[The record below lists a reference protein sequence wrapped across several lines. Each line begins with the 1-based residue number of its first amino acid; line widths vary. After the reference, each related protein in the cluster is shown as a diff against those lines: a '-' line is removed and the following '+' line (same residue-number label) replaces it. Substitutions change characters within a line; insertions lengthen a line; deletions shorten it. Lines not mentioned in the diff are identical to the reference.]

1 MRADISSA
9 HLTDATSPW
18 PLLTTPDT
26 MQVPLE
32 WVAGVGVQ
40 SSCYYLSTRERERE
54 IRTVGVDPPPAQPP
68 GHPAPGG
75 CGSARRTVVPA
86 CRAAMSVELEGLA
99 HKQRESLLTPDKRER
114 ERHTTRRTVGTLRK
128 QSTCER
134 EKQDRGSSV
143 GPSETTKQRSS
154 SVHVRAMIPSSF
166 RKKKEKKS
174 QNTIGEWS
182 EARRPGHSIK
192 RTSSRNRS
200 RCPMPGGLGIAADCG
215 SSGTQDT
222 PGRAVSR
229 RARAAQ
235 TGGDRVHPPPLLPP
249 LRRLCSRRAARAP
262 RRPKARTNG
271 D

>member
-1 MRADISSA
+1 MA
-9 HLTDATSPW
+9 
-18 PLLTTPDT
+18 
-26 MQVPLE
+26 LE
-32 WVAGVGVQ
+32 ERELVY
-40 SSCYYLSTRERERE
+40 SHRTRERERA
-54 IRTVGVDPPPAQPP
+54 THNKAY
-68 GHPAPGG
+68 
-75 CGSARRTVVPA
+75 
-86 CRAAMSVELEGLA
+86 
-99 HKQRESLLTPDKRER
+99 
-114 ERHTTRRTVGTLRK
+114 GTLRK

-166 RKKKEKKS
+166 PKKKEKKS

-215 SSGTQDT
+215 SSGTQET
-222 PGRAVSR
+222 PRRAVSR